1 MAATPC
7 PAQDGSSPVR
17 RKFNG
22 PPPMC
27 IDASKRYTATMDTS
41 MGSLTIALDAAAA
54 PLTVNNFV
62 VLARYHYYDGIVFH
76 RIINGFVCQGGDPT
90 GTGRGGPGYRFADE
104 LPKPGRYEIGS
115 LAMANAGPNT
125 NGSQFFIISGPN
137 GAGLPPQYSLF
148 GKVVGG
154 LDVVDAMQ
162 RVETD
167 RSDRPLTDVTINSVT
182 IAESD

>member
-1 MAATPC
+1 
-7 PAQDGSSPVR
+7 
-17 RKFNG
+17 
-22 PPPMC
+22 MC
-27 IDASKRYTATMDTS
+27 IDATKRYTATMDTS
-41 MGSLTIALDAAAA
+41 MGTITIALDAATA

-62 VLARYHYYDGIVFH
+62 VLSRYHYYDGVIFH

-125 NGSQFFIISGPN
+125 NGSQFFLISGPN

-148 GKVVGG
+148 GKVVSG

-162 RVETD
+162 RVDTD
-167 RSDRPLTDVTINSVT
+167 RNDRPLTDVTINSVT
-182 IAESD
+182 ITESD